1 MGITLTAKKRIGF
14 CCKFMLSTDPKPS
27 KDIKEQERQLNTSTT
42 TVAWLK
48 RQPIAVA
55 EDKLWSVA
63 KHNLASVQRVLREVA
78 KFPSELHMMRI
89 SSDLLPMYTEP
100 SYSYFWQKQ
109 DVKDYC
115 AGEFAKIGE
124 FARQH
129 DIRLSFHPGQ
139 FCVMASNN
147 PDVVRRSIEEFEY
160 HVDMARYMGYGN
172 TWHDHGFKIN
182 VHISGKQGPQ
192 GIIDALPKLSS
203 EARNLLT
210 IENDEMTWGIDA
222 SLALKDHVALV
233 LDIHHHLIH
242 SHGEYIQSNDDRYK
256 MIQDSWRGTRPVI
269 HYSISRE
276 DVLVDHDTNILPDIK
291 TMLAE
296 GTSNKS
302 KLRAHSD
309 HAWNRATNQWALT
322 FLDTAD
328 IQFEAKFK
336 NIASQRLFEEYQ
348 AV

>member
-1 MGITLTAKKRIGF
+1 MGMMLTKKRIGF
-14 CCKFMLSTDPKPS
+14 CCKWMLSTDPKPN
-27 KDIKEQERQLNTSTT
+27 KKTRELERQLNTSST

-48 RQPIAVA
+48 RQTTAVA

-63 KHNLASVQRVLREVA
+63 RHNLASVQRVLSEVV
-78 KFPSELHMMRI
+78 KLPPELHMMRI

-100 SYSYFWQKQ
+100 SYSYFWQQKDVQ
-109 DVKDYC
+109 DFC
-115 AGEFAKIGE
+115 AGEFAKIGA

-139 FCVMASNN
+139 FCVLASDN
-147 PDVVRRSIEEFEY
+147 PDVVQRSIEEFEY
-160 HVDMARYMGYGN
+160 HVDMARYMGYGA

-182 VHISGKQGPQ
+182 VHIAGKQGPQ
-192 GIIDALPKLSS
+192 GILNALPRLST

-210 IENDEMTWGIDA
+210 IENDEMSWGIDA
-222 SLALKDHVALV
+222 SLVLKEHVALV

-242 SHGEYIQSNDDRYK
+242 SLGEYIQPTDDRYK

-276 DVLVDHDTNILPDIK
+276 DVLVDHCTDTLPNIK

-336 NIASQRLFEEYQ
+336 NIASQRLYEEYK
-348 AV
+348 AL